1 MNVVALHGLKGGVG
15 TTTVV
20 ANLAAAIHSL
30 NRPVLA
36 IDLCAQNNLRL
47 HFAMGLSDNSGFA
60 TQVRDH
66 QPWHQA
72 AYVTQTGI
80 QFLPF
85 GQDDYDGGIA
95 AMENLMQKNPFWL
108 ENWLEQLDLPEET
121 WVLLDCPIFPSPYN
135 HAGMAVAN
143 TSILV
148 LNPES
153 LSYTALHGS
162 NRTRYLEFGDELNQL
177 LLLNRYC
184 PAIELERDITS
195 LLKADFDHALLPI
208 TIHRDESLRESLAYK
223 KTVIEAA
230 PASQSAQD
238 FSLAALWL
246 TSRADKLRDIRK
258 QQASDELQIVE
269 KEAEQET
276 P

>member
-1 MNVVALHGLKGGVG
+1 MNIVAIQGLKGGVG

-47 HFAMGLSDNSGFA
+47 HFAMDLHDDRGFA
-60 TQVRDH
+60 CQIRDH
-66 QPWHQA
+66 QPWYKA
-72 AYVTQTGI
+72 AYISHAGV

-85 GQDDYDGGIA
+85 GHDVYDACVA
-95 AMENLMQKNPFWL
+95 AMETLMDTSPFWL
-108 ENWLEQLDLPEET
+108 EQWLNELDIDPDT
-121 WVLLDCPIFPSPYN
+121 WILLDCPIFPSPYN
-135 HAGMAVAN
+135 AAGMAVAN

-148 LNPES
+148 LNPET

-162 NRTRYLEFGDELNQL
+162 NRARYLDFGDELNQL

-184 PAIELERDITS
+184 PSIELERDITS
-195 LLKADFDHALLPI
+195 LIKSDFEDALIPI
-208 TIHRDESLRESLAYK
+208 TIHRDESLRQSLAFK
-223 KTVIEAA
+223 KTVIDSA

-246 TSRADKLRDIRK
+246 TSRADKLKERK
-258 QQASDELQIVE
+258 AQSNLTSVSS
-269 KEAEQET
+269 
-276 P
+276 

>member
-20 ANLAAAIHSL
+20 ANLAAAIQSL

-47 HFAMGLSDNSGFA
+47 HFAMPLNDGSGFA

-72 AYVTQTGI
+72 AYCSTSGV

-85 GQDDYDGGIA
+85 GQDDFDAGVA
-95 AMENLMQKNPFWL
+95 AMEHLMQKDPFWL
-108 ENWLEQLDLPEET
+108 EQWLEKLDLPEDA

-135 HAGMAVAN
+135 AAGMAVAD

-148 LNPES
+148 LNPET

-162 NRTRYLEFGDELNQL
+162 NRARYLDFGDDNNQL

-184 PAIELERDITS
+184 PAIDLEKDITS
-195 LLKADFDHALLPI
+195 LIKSDFEDALIPI
-208 TIHRDESLRESLAYK
+208 TIHRDESLREALAYK
-223 KTVIEAA
+223 KTVLDAA
-230 PASQSAQD
+230 PASQSSQD
-238 FSLAALWL
+238 FSLVALWL
-246 TSRADKLRDIRK
+246 TSRADKIKELK
-258 QQASDELQIVE
+258 LQAEHTINQPT
-269 KEAEQET
+269 ET
-276 P
+276 LEH